1 MKITFIDQFIINKY
15 KNIMTLN
22 FTNVNDFYNISLC
35 FQENLYIKII
45 DTISFIE
52 YELFVDDVSNLS
64 GIPTVKSLYGILKG
78 ILKNNTECIKFITH
92 QNDLELDITV
102 TNEYYEFNFKLF
114 LNKIKMIYG
123 DEKYTKKILQLEDKI
138 NNMQLAL
145 DNCST
150 IKITDINNDD
160 DGYAK
165 KLLQLEDK
173 INDMQLALDK
183 KYDEKI
189 LQLEDKINDM
199 RLALD
204 KKYDEKIL
212 QLEDKINDMQ
222 LALDTSIDEIR
233 HLLDDCSVTIGFN
246 NNKNSIVKC
255 SVNKKIL
262 HICDAL
268 DKSIYVGDVIYL
280 TTIDQRYFKF
290 INYEEIY
297 IGSIHCPFQCQNINF
312 SKFDNKKVKKISIY
326 ANSSNNN
333 IIGIQDCKTLE
344 ELCINGFSN
353 LIGCSMYL
361 ERLNYLKKVI
371 FTNCIC
377 MQQKDKDA
385 LMKLSL
391 LKKFLLDIQ

>member
-165 KLLQLEDK
+165 KL
-173 INDMQLALDK
+173 
-183 KYDEKI
+183 
-189 LQLEDKINDM
+189 
-199 RLALD
+199 
-204 KKYDEKIL
+204 L